1 MSTTYVTTG
10 FARPPRLLRRV
21 FRLIV
26 KYGDMFCEWQQRQ
39 ALRGA
44 LYGRSDR
51 DLQDIAITRGEIE
64 YVARSRLVD
73 PRGAR
78 ST

>member
-1 MSTTYVTTG
+1 MSTTDVTTG
-10 FARPPRLLRRV
+10 FWRPPRLLRRL
-21 FRLIV
+21 FRLLV
-26 KYGDMFCEWQQRQ
+26 KYGDMYCEWQQRQ

-51 DLQDIAITRGEIE
+51 ELEDMAITRGEIE
-64 YVARSRLVD
+64 YVARSRFVD

-78 ST
+78 SN

>member
-1 MSTTYVTTG
+1 MSTTYITTG
-10 FARPPRLLRRV
+10 FRRPPRLLRRL
-21 FRLIV
+21 FRLLV
-26 KYGDMFCEWQQRQ
+26 KYGDMICEWHQRQ

-64 YVARSRLVD
+64 YVARCRFVD
-73 PRGAR
+73 PRGGR
-78 ST
+78 SS

>member
-1 MSTTYVTTG
+1 MSTTYVTAG
-10 FARPPRLLRRV
+10 FGRPPRLLRRI
-21 FRLIV
+21 FRLLV

-51 DLQDIAITRGEIE
+51 DLQDIAITRAEIE
-64 YVARSRLVD
+64 YVTRSPVIDR
-73 PRGAR
+73 RGMR

>member
-1 MSTTYVTTG
+1 MSTTYITTG
-10 FARPPRLLRRV
+10 LGQTSTLTQRISRSFAHCL
-21 FRLIV
+21 
-26 KYGDMFCEWQQRQ
+26 DMFCEWQQRR

-44 LYGRSDR
+44 LHGCSDR
-51 DLQDIAITRGEIE
+51 DLQDMAITRGEIE
-64 YVARSRLVD
+64 YVACSRLVK

>member
-1 MSTTYVTTG
+1 MSTTYITTG
-10 FARPPRLLRRV
+10 LGQTSTLTRRISRFFAN
-21 FRLIV
+21 
-26 KYGDMFCEWQQRQ
+26 YGDMFCEWQQRQ

-44 LYGRSDR
+44 LYCRSDR

-64 YVARSRLVD
+64 YVARSRLVE

>member
-1 MSTTYVTTG
+1 MSTTYVTAG
-10 FARPPRLLRRV
+10 FRRPPKLLRRV
-21 FRLIV
+21 FRFLV

-51 DLQDIAITRGEIE
+51 DLQDIGIARSEIE
-64 YVARSRLVD
+64 YVARSRFVD

-78 ST
+78 SN